1 MTLMESS
8 GNNTNSHDSNHFL
21 ANLIFL
27 LIQPYGKLNLKT
39 KCSLVFE
46 NLPKILDGI
55 LDKVSCSLIEEGCPW
70 ENLQPI
76 LLLWN
81 EELLL

>member
-1 MTLMESS
+1 MTLMESG
-8 GNNTNSHDSNHFL
+8 GNNTNSHDSDHFL
-21 ANLIFL
+21 ANLIIL

-55 LDKVSCSLIEEGCPW
+55 LDEVSCSLIEEGCPW

-76 LLLWN
+76 LSLWN

>member
-1 MTLMESS
+1 MTLMESG
-8 GNNTNSHDSNHFL
+8 GNNTNSHDSNRFL
-21 ANLIFL
+21 TNLILL

-46 NLPKILDGI
+46 NPPKILDGI
-55 LDKVSCSLIEEGCPW
+55 LDEVSCSLIEGCPW

-76 LLLWN
+76 LSLWN